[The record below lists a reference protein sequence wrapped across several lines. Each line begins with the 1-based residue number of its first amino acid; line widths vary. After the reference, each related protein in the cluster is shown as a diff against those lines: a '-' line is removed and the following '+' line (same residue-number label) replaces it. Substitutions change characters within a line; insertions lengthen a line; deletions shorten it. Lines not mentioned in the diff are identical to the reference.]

1 MTSLKAWIILY
12 LSKGERRDEMNEIRK
27 GNKAIQ
33 IISNMMFYGQY
44 YKDEF
49 QVIESKDYSERK
61 LKNFRKKYNL

>member
-1 MTSLKAWIILY
+1 
-12 LSKGERRDEMNEIRK
+12 MNKEIKK

-49 QVIESKDYSERK
+49 QVLQSDTYSVRK
-61 LKNFRKKYNL
+61 YNNWVKKYQLNMEV